1 MQIIR
6 KEISVLFTNRL
17 KFMLVLYT
25 MPFICTLTRS
35 MKLLP
40 AGAVNGTAERLSREC
55 WTESLKVR
63 QIKSTPHGGWIRTLA
78 LHKYNS
84 SRESYAYVVNFRNY
98 RPSLLSELAALGSRY
113 FRGAATFRESLLSGS
128 KKTVIKL
135 VRLSV
140 FFRNKKRKF
149 VKPAL
154 KTWDEFLRSSLNLC
168 CCDMHEGLFMCR
180 LCFWSTGKLVSA
192 LIRLSTV
199 SLSLRAGRVFTTSRL
214 LNMAQTFQLPFEQ
227 VSCKYVLVAW
237 GKFYGFCLKI
247 AQHERMKHEVAFCT
261 SWHN

>member
-63 QIKSTPHGGWIRTLA
+63 QMKSTPYGGWIRTRPPQVQFQPGVICICRKFPKLST
-78 LHKYNS
+78 LVTFGTS
-84 SRESYAYVVNFRNY
+84 SPRV
-98 RPSLLSELAALGSRY
+98 SLLSGGCY
-113 FRGAATFRESLLSGS
+113 FQGIVTFGS